1 MKKTSLKI
9 DYEEEKLKA
18 IDVSLR
24 EKGRELNSEV
34 INFLDGLYKK
44 NVPALLKKFVEN
56 DTKVQT
62 KINENGSKNSQETSQ

>member
-18 IDVSLR
+18 IDVSLK

-62 KINENGSKNSQETSQ
+62 KINENGSKNAQ

>member
-1 MKKTSLKI
+1 MKKTSLRI

-18 IDVSLR
+18 IDVSLK

-62 KINENGSKNSQETSQ
+62 KVNENGSKNSHETSQ

>member
-62 KINENGSKNSQETSQ
+62 KINENGSKNAQ

>member
-24 EKGRELNSEV
+24 ENGRELNSEV

>member
-62 KINENGSKNSQETSQ
+62 KINENNDKKDTEVSQ

>member
-24 EKGRELNSEV
+24 EKGRELNGEV

-62 KINENGSKNSQETSQ
+62 KVNENGSKNAQ

>member
-1 MKKTSLKI
+1 MKKASLKI

-62 KINENGSKNSQETSQ
+62 KINENGSKNAQ

>member
-62 KINENGSKNSQETSQ
+62 KINENGSKKDQ

>member
-18 IDVSLR
+18 IDVSLK

-62 KINENGSKNSQETSQ
+62 KVNENGSKNAQ

>member
-24 EKGRELNSEV
+24 EKGRELNIEV

-62 KINENGSKNSQETSQ
+62 KINENGSKNAQ

>member
-18 IDVSLR
+18 IDVSLK

>member
-1 MKKTSLKI
+1 MKKTSLRI

-18 IDVSLR
+18 IDVSLK

-34 INFLDGLYKK
+34 INILDGLYKK
-44 NVPALLKKFVEN
+44 NVPALLKRFVEN

-62 KINENGSKNSQETSQ
+62 KINENGSKNAQ